1 MPATTPSF
9 RKRKIRRFWSAGP
22 TKRNR
27 PTDHRHLSLP
37 GRRRPF
43 IHGRLSIFALLP
55 LLSACASLY
64 FRDAGPPPIAAPHTV
79 EQWPY
84 GEYWTG
90 IVFNGAKIGF
100 THLRIEPVEEAPGD
114 FTIYSEAALRFR
126 FLMLDKTINIST
138 QDTVRNDLT
147 LTRFVHAYNLDGNHK
162 QLAGRVLD
170 GVLHVNIVSA
180 DEHHTQMIPLAQK
193 VYPTSA
199 IALYPVLQGLVV
211 GRHYEYQV
219 YDGET
224 ARLTTVTQDILGYE
238 QSDLFEG
245 PAFKI
250 KTRMYGNKVTTWIDA
265 SGKPVFEMAMNG
277 VLISHLESEAAAR
290 RYLALAALNKQEV
303 LLEFSLVRSD
313 IPIGSPRDV
322 VSMRVALIGIP
333 ADLALPSDRRQ
344 HCEGTGPTVECR
356 ISVSDSGAGAGAGQV
371 TQETLERYLRP
382 SITVSAGHPD
392 ILRLAQEITADA
404 VSRTARIEA
413 LIDWLQHNI
422 EREAIDVFS
431 ALDVL
436 RTRRAECQ
444 GHSYLYAALARSV
457 GIPSRV
463 VNGLVYSERYQGF
476 LYHTWTESWL
486 GNEWLAVDPTF
497 GQINADATHIKLIEG
512 ETLAEVAPLAGLVG
526 RLEARVISVEHLRPV
541 N

>member
-1 MPATTPSF
+1 MREMFKDITF
-9 RKRKIRRFWSAGP
+9 RF
-22 TKRNR
+22 
-27 PTDHRHLSLP
+27 
-37 GRRRPF
+37 RPF
-43 IHGRLSIFALLP
+43 EYLPVVGKRLFVFALLF
-55 LLSACASLY
+55 LLSACAGLY
-64 FRDAGPPPIAAPHTV
+64 FRDAGLPPIARPYTL

-84 GEYWTG
+84 EEYWTG

-100 THLRIEPVEEAPGD
+100 THLRIEPVEEAPGY
-114 FTIYSEAALRFR
+114 FAIYSEAALRFR
-126 FLMLDKTINIST
+126 FLMVDKMVNVST
-138 QDTVRNDLT
+138 QDIVRNDLT
-147 LTRFVHAYNLDGNHK
+147 LARFNHAYNLDGNRK
-162 QLAGRVLD
+162 QLTGQAVNGA
-170 GVLHVNIVSA
+170 LHVEIISA
-180 DEHHTQMIPLAQK
+180 GERTTQVIPLMQK
-193 VYPTSA
+193 VYPTSI

-211 GRHYEYQV
+211 GHRYEYQV

-224 ARLTTVTQDILGYE
+224 QELATVMQEVLGYE
-238 QSDLFEG
+238 QSELFDG

-277 VLISHLESEAAAR
+277 VLISHLEGQAAAR
-290 RYLALAALNKQEV
+290 RYLAVAALNKQEV
-303 LLEFSLVRSD
+303 LLDLSLVHGD
-313 IPIGSPRDV
+313 IPIGTPRDV
-322 VSMRVALIGIP
+322 ISLNVALNGIEE
-333 ADLALPSDRRQ
+333 DLVLPSDRHQR
-344 HCEGTGPTVECR
+344 CRRTGPTVECR
-356 ISVSDSGAGAGAGQV
+356 ISAFGNGAGEGVEQV
-371 TQETLERYLRP
+371 TPETLDRYLRP

-422 EREAIDVFS
+422 EREAVDVFS

-436 RTRRAECQ
+436 KTRRAECQ

-463 VNGLVYSERYQGF
+463 VNGLVYSEPYQGF
-476 LYHTWTESWL
+476 LYHTWAESWI
-486 GNEWLAVDPTF
+486 GNEWLAIDPTF
-497 GQINADATHIKLIEG
+497 GQVNADATHIKLIEG

-526 RLEARVISVEHLRPV
+526 KLEARILSVKHRESA